1 MGFLKDIGNTWARDI
16 APISTTLGA
25 SFAGGPLAG
34 AAVAGMWGQKKANE
48 ENKELTSEQMA
59 FQERMSST
67 AHQREVEDL
76 KAAGLNPLLS
86 STGGASSPSGSAA
99 TMQNVASGL
108 STSAADYSANSIAK
122 QQMALNVDRQKEEIA
137 NLRAQRGKTTMET
150 KVLSKDVP
158 KADLLNRGYDWINKK
173 INDFKSINSSPPS
186 NYGTVQKPIKL
197 NLEKR
202 AYKAPSSKGEMQFFK
217 PNK

>member
-1 MGFLKDIGNTWARDI
+1 MGFDLEK
-16 APISTTLGA
+16 TLGIGSGGGA
-25 SFAGGPLAG
+25 LIGGAAGTYFGGPAGGLLGAQIGGALDANAG
-34 AAVAGMWGQKKANE
+34 NKK
-48 ENKELTSEQMA
+48 SSQDQQA

-67 AHQREVEDL
+67 AHQREVADL

-86 STGGASSPSGSAA
+86 STGGASSPSGSMA

-108 STSAADYSANSIAK
+108 SSSAADYQANSIAK
-122 QQMALNVDRQKEEIA
+122 QQMALNVDRQQEEIA

-173 INDFKSINSSPPS
+173 INDLKSINSSPPT

-202 AYKAPSSKGEMQFFK
+202 AYKAPSSKGQMQFFK